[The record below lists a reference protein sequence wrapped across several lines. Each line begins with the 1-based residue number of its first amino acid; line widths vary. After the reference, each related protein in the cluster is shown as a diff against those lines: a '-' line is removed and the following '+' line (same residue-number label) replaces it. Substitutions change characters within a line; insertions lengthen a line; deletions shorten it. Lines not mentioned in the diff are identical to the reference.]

1 MHIKEKRAHERLKTA
16 ARAQQIAIVD
26 TVTLVKGLV
35 IKIRVR
41 LVTESLPNR
50 PNLPRGRGECNLPWS
65 SFRSFHSPDSAIN
78 RI

>member
-1 MHIKEKRAHERLKTA
+1 MGLTWSAPNKL
-16 ARAQQIAIVD
+16 AIVD